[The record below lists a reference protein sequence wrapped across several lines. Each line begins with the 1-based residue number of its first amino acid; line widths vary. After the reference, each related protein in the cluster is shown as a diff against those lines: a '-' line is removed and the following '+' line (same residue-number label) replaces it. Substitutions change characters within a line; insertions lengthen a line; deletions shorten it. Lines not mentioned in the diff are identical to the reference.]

1 MRPQPLSDNHRDNTS
16 HRHLLGSAVLWLL
29 AGSFLLATTLVPVY
43 SEMLG
48 WTSAFWLVGAP
59 LIVLLTLEPSLP
71 RQLLALRRPRQS
83 TLRTAMWH

>member
-1 MRPQPLSDNHRDNTS
+1 MRPQPLSDNHRDNTG
-16 HRHLLGSAVLWLL
+16 HRRLLGSAVLWLL
-29 AGSFLLATTLVPVY
+29 VGSFLLATTLVPVY